1 MVSTES
7 LSNLKQSH
15 SNSWQVFFS
24 RETPCL
30 KRNYAVKIA
39 LLPCTEKGKRL
50 KPKAMPQFLNQTKV
64 KKQLGDK
71 SHPK

>member
-1 MVSTES
+1 MVSTDS

-30 KRNYAVKIA
+30 KRNYTVKTA
-39 LLPCTEKGKRL
+39 LVLCTEKAKQL
-50 KPKAMPQFLNQTKV
+50 KPKARPQFLNQTKV
-64 KKQLGDK
+64 NKQLGDK